1 MQCYTFFFFNITHRL
16 KIFQAMLARV
26 NEPFTTFIDLVNEI
40 TLLHLKLLLHKQI
53 ADETPREETALL
65 PRHYQ

>member
-26 NEPFTTFIDLVNEI
+26 NEPFTTFIDLVNRNYVITFEI
-40 TLLHLKLLLHKQI
+40 AITQ
-53 ADETPREETALL
+53 ANCRRDSS
-65 PRHYQ
+65 